1 MDLSMP
7 DKLKGFRHSLS
18 LLRAAAIF
26 WTSTTLRADPYAS
39 PIFGMLKTA
48 MINSDKE
55 VVGPRLDCIKRFRTR
70 SIACQILFNLREE
83 IGDWLGNSAG
93 LIGAQA
99 QVFPFVC
106 GGSVVVLP
114 RPGVRGD
121 NFQ

>member
-55 VVGPRLDCIKRFRTR
+55 VVGPTRLHKAFSAAEYCLLDIVQP
-70 SIACQILFNLREE
+70 AW
-83 IGDWLGNSAG
+83 GDWG
-93 LIGAQA
+93 LA
-99 QVFPFVC
+99 
-106 GGSVVVLP
+106 
-114 RPGVRGD
+114 R
-121 NFQ
+121 